1 MKNWTSYP
9 MFKVREQLGRG
20 IHDELQVCNRHP
32 GSIGIDGLRRTPASS
47 VIQGF
52 EFPHCG
58 EGQLLDCA
66 SRAPRLRFF
75 KGTTAVSPG
84 DHQIS
89 PELRRDSVE
98 KFRSPNAQII

>member
-20 IHDELQVCNRHP
+20 IHDELQVCNSHP

-52 EFPHCG
+52 RAPHRG
-58 EGQLLDCA
+58 AGQLLDRTP
-66 SRAPRLRFF
+66 RAPGLRFF
-75 KGTTAVSPG
+75 QGAAAVPPGHDQLSPK
-84 DHQIS
+84 
-89 PELRRDSVE
+89 LRRNPVE
-98 KFRSPNAQII
+98 KFRPPNAQII